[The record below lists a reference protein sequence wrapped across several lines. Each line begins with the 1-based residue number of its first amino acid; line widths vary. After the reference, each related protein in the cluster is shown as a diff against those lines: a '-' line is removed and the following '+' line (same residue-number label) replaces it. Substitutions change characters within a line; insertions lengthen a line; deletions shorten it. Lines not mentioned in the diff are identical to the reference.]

1 MSPVVDK
8 QAVHQQLSRVCN
20 SDEFSEC
27 TRAIEFLYFVVDEAL
42 AGRAE
47 RLSQRVIA
55 SELYKRGSDFDP
67 STDPIVRMQAG
78 RVRRGLEHYY
88 LTTGKQDSIVIG
100 LQKGTYAP
108 TIETNPTTDAALPG
122 LRLEQPL
129 LLVVPFNH
137 ISTGD
142 SIEQIAERLAAELA
156 VTLDRFRHFRI
167 MLLPD
172 KPRSDT
178 FIAEN
183 LQRACQTANCYIING
198 TVSQRSDSI
207 HILIRVEDA
216 STGILFW
223 SHESSSIDKTANIDE
238 FLHGFVDYT
247 ASVIAEEQ
255 GVVAQQEFPKL
266 ERVSADKANSYEALL
281 HLYYTERSNSLEQFQ
296 KAILALRHA
305 LKDSPND
312 GRLWSGL
319 ARVYATV
326 YALELLPEL
335 FIPIE
340 EIVDFAHKGVYLGS
354 TGEDAWCIVSFAE
367 TIAGN
372 LKGGREAVL
381 TALAK
386 NPDSLY
392 FRDAIGYLMIL
403 QGDWEQGA
411 AISRAAVRDN
421 PYVRDVTFSGLW
433 LEAFHREDFVEA
445 YAWSQRYTNK
455 KLFWA
460 HIMDLT
466 ALAGMGEL
474 EMARRSAE
482 HLIMTRPDFMTIG
495 HRLIRHFVK
504 FEPLARRIEHSLE
517 LSGISINQPT

>member
-20 SDEFSEC
+20 SDEFSES
-27 TRAIEFLYFVVDEAL
+27 TRAIEFLYFVVDETL

-88 LTTGKQDSIVIG
+88 LTTGKQDSIVIT

-108 TIETNPTTDAALPG
+108 TIDTNPTTDAALPG

-129 LLVVPFNH
+129 LLVVPFSHNV
-137 ISTGD
+137 SGD
-142 SIEQIAERLAAELA
+142 SIEYIAEGLASELA

-172 KPRSDT
+172 KPQSDS
-178 FIAEN
+178 FIEEN
-183 LQRACQTANCYIING
+183 LRRASQTENCYIING
-198 TVSQRSDSI
+198 TVTQRNDSI
-207 HILIRVEDA
+207 HILVRLEDV
-216 STGILFW
+216 STGVLCW
-223 SHESSSIDKTANIDE
+223 SHEANSIYKTENMDA
-238 FLHGFVDYT
+238 FLDGFVKYT
-247 ASVIAEEQ
+247 SSAIAEER
-255 GVVAQQEFPKL
+255 GIITQQDFPKL
-266 ERVSADKANSYEALL
+266 EMVSTDNANTYEALL
-281 HLYYTERSNSLEQFQ
+281 HLYYSDRANSLEQYQ

-305 LKDSPND
+305 LNDSPDD
-312 GRLWSGL
+312 GRLWTGL
-319 ARVYATV
+319 SRVCATN
-326 YALELLPEL
+326 YSLELLPEL
-335 FIPIE
+335 FVPIE
-340 EIVDFAHKGVYLGS
+340 EIIDYAHKGVYLGS
-354 TGEDAWCIVSFAE
+354 TDQDAWCILAFAE

-372 LKGGREAVL
+372 LKSGREAVL
-381 TALAK
+381 TALVK
-386 NPDSLY
+386 NPDSLF
-392 FRDAIGYLMIL
+392 FRDIIGYLLIL

-411 AISRAAVRDN
+411 NIARDAVRDN
-421 PYVRDVTFSGLW
+421 PYVREATFCSLW
-433 LEAFHREDFVEA
+433 LEAFHRGDFEDA

-460 HIMDLT
+460 HIMDQT
-466 ALAGMGEL
+466 ALAGLGEL
-474 EMARRSAE
+474 EMAQRSAE
-482 HLIMTRPDFMTIG
+482 NLLLTRPDFMTIG

-504 FEPLARRIEHSLE
+504 FEPLARRIEQSLE
-517 LSGISINQPT
+517 LSGISISN

>member
-1 MSPVVDK
+1 MAPGVDK
-8 QAVHQQLSRVCN
+8 QAVHDQLARLCQ
-20 SDEFSEC
+20 SEDFAKC
-27 TRAIEFLYFVVDEAL
+27 TRSVEFLHFVVKDAL

-47 RLSQRVIA
+47 RLSQRVLA
-55 SELYKRGSDFDP
+55 KELYGRGSDFDP

-88 LTTGKQDSIVIG
+88 LTTGKRDSIVIT

-108 TIETNPTTDAALPG
+108 TIETNPYTDAALPG

-129 LLVVPFNH
+129 LMVAPFNY

-142 SIEQIAERLAAELA
+142 SIEHITEGLATELA
-156 VTLDRFRHFRI
+156 VTLDRFRHYRV

-183 LQRACQTANCYIING
+183 LQRAHQTANCYIING

-207 HILIRVEDA
+207 HILIRLEDA
-216 STGILFW
+216 STGILCW
-223 SHESSSIDKTANIDE
+223 SHESDSIDKTGNMDA
-238 FLHGFVDYT
+238 FLDGFVKYT
-247 ASVIAEEQ
+247 ASAIAEEQ
-255 GVVAQQEFPKL
+255 GVIAQQGFPKL
-266 ERVSADKANSYEALL
+266 DMVSADNANTYEALL
-281 HLYYTERSNSLEQFQ
+281 HLYYAERSGSLEQYQ
-296 KAILALRHA
+296 KAIQALRQA
-305 LKDSPND
+305 LNDSPNE

-319 ARVYATV
+319 ARVCTLNYS
-326 YALELLPEL
+326 LELLPEL
-335 FIPIE
+335 FVPIE
-340 EIVDFAHKGVYLGS
+340 EIVEYAHKGVHLG
-354 TGEDAWCIVSFAE
+354 TADQDAWCILAFAE

-386 NPDSLY
+386 NPDSLF
-392 FRDAIGYLMIL
+392 FRDVIGYLLIL

-411 AISRAAVRDN
+411 TLSRDAARSN
-421 PYVRDVTFSGLW
+421 PYVRDITFSGLW
-433 LEAFHREDFVEA
+433 LEAFQREDFVEA

-474 EMARRSAE
+474 EMARYSAE
-482 HLIMTRPDFMTIG
+482 NLLMTRPDFMTIG

-504 FEPLARRIEHSLE
+504 FEPLARRIEQSLE
-517 LSGISINQPT
+517 LSGISISD